1 MLRKSFFLL
10 TFCFLTSLTQA
21 QPICP
26 LNGKPITPQGVHSV
40 KSLKS
45 ITILD
50 NGRIKPLDTYAENLL
65 LRLSGKR
72 TFERQEAITWLAK
85 LVFAPETTK
94 NDKIFIV
101 NHPDIPE
108 SLGITVE
115 KRRRYSFAQL
125 ESHLEKIQEL
135 ALKAQQIEGKNRDIV
150 ENELIRLWENL
161 TTYASLSL
169 SFSFAIPHSDFT
181 IVSEETL
188 NQLELTPPP
197 TPPTRGG
204 APTNIPLPRWEG
216 QGEGETF
223 SFLDIALRAD
233 RLHQLTA
240 NLETI
245 PQDQWSRDQRELLQ
259 VLTHLFDWSTAYQ
272 NLPLTIIPSYN
283 PDDHQWY
290 SPWDAI
296 GQGLNKREGRLELA
310 ALQQMLV
317 AYWNGEQLGFD
328 LAAKNFS
335 RLVEER
341 LGEKGQSVSNKIG
354 LEIFYNQGH
363 FFEWAKTF
371 YLLAFFIFLFSFIK
385 NWALWHRLANGL
397 ILSGFILHLLG
408 LLLRVTILSRPPV
421 SNLYETFIF
430 VSLVAVI
437 ASIIIERIHKQ
448 WLGILIGSILGFV
461 FLTIASKFSME
472 GDTLQMLVA
481 VLNSNFWLGTHVLS
495 ITTGYAGVCVAGI
508 VGHMYI
514 LQAILKSKDHKQLAA
529 TQRILMGTLGFGLIM
544 TFLGTNLGGIWADQS
559 WGRFWGWDP
568 KENGALLIILWTAML
583 FHAKISKL
591 IGPLGLA
598 VGSSMGIMVV
608 MWAWFGVNLL
618 NTGLHSYGFTSG
630 LAMNLTI
637 YYVLQTLFLVIAA
650 PIAKRKLK

>member
-1 MLRKSFFLL
+1 MRRKTFFLL
-10 TFCFLTSLTQA
+10 TFCLLTSFACA

-26 LNGKPITPQGVHSV
+26 LNGKPVQPQGVHSLRV
-40 KSLKS
+40 LKS
-45 ITILD
+45 IAILD
-50 NGRIKPLDTYAENLL
+50 NGRVKPLDTYAENIL
-65 LRLSGKR
+65 LRFSGR
-72 TFERQEAITWLAK
+72 RDFERKDAIAWLAK
-85 LVFAPETTK
+85 LIFAPETTK
-94 NDKIFIV
+94 DDKIFLI

-108 SLGITVE
+108 SLGLKIE

-125 ESHLEKIQEL
+125 EPSLTHIQEL
-135 ALKAQQIEGKNRDIV
+135 ALKAQQIDDKKRDIV
-150 ENELIRLWENL
+150 ENELIRLWDNL
-161 TTYASLSL
+161 KTYASLSL
-169 SFSFAIPHSDFT
+169 SFSFGIPHPDFT
-181 IVSEETL
+181 ITSSETL
-188 NQLELTPPP
+188 NQLGFPPP
-197 TPPTRGG
+197 Q
-204 APTNIPLPRWEG
+204 PLPRGEG
-216 QGEGETF
+216 LGEGETF

-233 RLHQLTA
+233 RLHELTA
-240 NLETI
+240 PLETI
-245 PQDQWSRDQRELLQ
+245 PQEQWQNNQRELLQ
-259 VLTHLFDWSTAYQ
+259 LVTHLFDWSTAYQ
-272 NLPLTIIPSYN
+272 NLPLTIIPSYFSN
-283 PDDHQWY
+283 DKQWY
-290 SPWDAI
+290 SPWDTI
-296 GQGLNKREGRLELA
+296 NQSLKTKEGREELI
-310 ALQQMLV
+310 ALDQMLL
-317 AYWNGEQLGFD
+317 AYWNGEQLEFD
-328 LAAKNFS
+328 LAAKAFS
-335 RLVEER
+335 RLIEDR
-341 LGEKGQSVSNKIG
+341 LGEKGHDISNKIS
-354 LEIFYNQGH
+354 LEVLYNQGH
-363 FFEWAKTF
+363 FFEWAKIF
-371 YLLAFFIFLFSFIK
+371 YLLAFFIFLFSLIK
-385 NWALWHRLANGL
+385 NLRFWHSLAWGL

-408 LLLRVTILSRPPV
+408 LILRVTILSRPPV

-514 LQAILKSKDHKQLAA
+514 LQAISKPKDHKQLAA

-568 KENGALLIILWTAML
+568 KENGALLIILWTALL
-583 FHAKISKL
+583 FHAKIAKL

-598 VGSSMGIMVV
+598 VGSAMGIMVV

-630 LAMNLTI
+630 LAANLAI
-637 YYVLQTLFLVIAA
+637 YYALQILFLVIA
-650 PIAKRKLK
+650 PRIAKRKLKS